1 MIRPIPST
9 ISSSLVAYEKRRYP
23 DGPKASPGTAAT
35 STSSGFSGGSAS
47 SGFSV
52 NNSGQTSMLLLETG
66 WLAREDY
73 DRMGVIIANVKS
85 RYGNSL
91 IGVDATTK
99 AFINRYLN
107 TPYKNMFRGGYQIR
121 FTNAPISNCANPA
134 PSLNALKSFTY

>member
-1 MIRPIPST
+1 MVSST
-9 ISSSLVAYEKRRYP
+9 TSSQFAVN
-23 DGPKASPGTAAT
+23 TAAT